1 MMTRNILIVDDDPDI
16 LYTLGMVLRAE
27 GYTVFIEEDVEKAKK
42 IVLEHEVQLV
52 IIDYVLPGFLGD
64 KVAGILKKLDER
76 LQFIFLSGYSAVFEA
91 VEKLKFGVRWVFMKP
106 IDIEI
111 LLSAIKIT

>member
-1 MMTRNILIVDDDPDI
+1 MTSRNILIVDDDPDI

-27 GYTVFIEEDVEKAKK
+27 GYTVFTEDDVEKAKE
-42 IVLEHEVQLV
+42 IVLENGIQLV
-52 IIDYVLPGFLGD
+52 IIDYVLPDLLGD
-64 KVAGILKKLDER
+64 KFAGILKKLDER

-91 VEKLKFGVRWVFMKP
+91 VEKLKFSVRWVFMKP
-106 IDIEI
+106 IDIET